1 MKFEQPD
8 KKYIH
13 EGHIVYS
20 CQYHIIFCPKY
31 RRPVLIGNIAKRL
44 REMLVTNQKE
54 QNYKLIESE
63 VMPDHVHLLLCIS
76 PKESV
81 TDVIARIKGRTS
93 HDLRQEFPELV
104 SKLPTLW
111 TRSKF
116 VSTCGTVSLQTVLE
130 YIQGQKGV

>member
-1 MKFEQPD
+1 
-8 KKYIH
+8 
-13 EGHIVYS
+13 
-20 CQYHIIFCPKY
+20 
-31 RRPVLIGNIAKRL
+31 
-44 REMLVTNQKE
+44 MLTVNQAE

-93 HDLRQEFPELV
+93 HDLRQEFPEL
-104 SKLPTLW
+104 STKLPTLW

>member
-13 EGHIVYS
+13 DGHIVYS
-20 CQYHIIFCPKY
+20 CQYHIVFCPKY
-31 RRPVLIGNIAKRL
+31 RRPVLTGDIAKRL
-44 REMLVTNQKE
+44 QEMLTVNQAE

-93 HDLRQEFPELV
+93 HDLRQEFPEL
-104 SKLPTLW
+104 STKLPTLW

>member
-13 EGHIVYS
+13 DGHIVYS
-20 CQYHIIFCPKY
+20 CQYHVVFCPKY
-31 RRPVLIGNIAKRL
+31 RRPVLIGDIAKRL
-44 REMLVTNQKE
+44 QEMLTANQND
-54 QNYKLIESE
+54 QNYILIESE

-93 HDLRQEFPELV
+93 HDLREEFPELV
-104 SKLPTLW
+104 RKLPTLW